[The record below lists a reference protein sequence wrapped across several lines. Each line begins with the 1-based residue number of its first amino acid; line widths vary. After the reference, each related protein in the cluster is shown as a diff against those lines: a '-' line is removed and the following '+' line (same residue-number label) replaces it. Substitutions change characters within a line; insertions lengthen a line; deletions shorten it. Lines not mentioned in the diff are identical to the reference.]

1 MLTRH
6 SRTLF
11 PRSLIVPSQ
20 HERIKQLGASIP
32 ARDDDDVD
40 DDDDGRKSPVVDDEA
55 KYVYQGSEWQ
65 YIH

>member
-1 MLTRH
+1 
-6 SRTLF
+6 
-11 PRSLIVPSQ
+11 
-20 HERIKQLGASIP
+20 LGASIP